1 MYPPI
6 RLNFSAANSAAN
18 SLGDRFEMLAEI
30 DCLHFTGTI
39 QISLT
44 SRVRRL
50 ILSTGERARGVTCVI
65 DDACKARF

>member
-1 MYPPI
+1 
-6 RLNFSAANSAAN
+6 
-18 SLGDRFEMLAEI
+18 MLAEI

-50 ILSTGERARGVTCVI
+50 ILSTGERARDVTRVI

>member
-18 SLGDRFEMLAEI
+18 SLSDRFEMLAEI

-44 SRVRRL
+44 SRVRR
-50 ILSTGERARGVTCVI
+50 SFFPQARARAT
-65 DDACKARF
+65 